1 METNVV
7 MEESMERV
15 AEEDTRA
22 RLVIVIPRHS
32 FRQHQQQHGSSSS
45 SNNSS
50 SLAVKRLKNLVTCAC
65 PCTLYAH
72 NAPHSPRS

>member
-32 FRQHQQQHGSSSS
+32 FRQHQQQQQQQ
-45 SNNSS
+45 
-50 SLAVKRLKNLVTCAC
+50 
-65 PCTLYAH
+65 
-72 NAPHSPRS
+72 